1 MSTHVDNNSGDHVRT
16 VCRDGVHT
24 TVDVCLCFMA
34 QESRETGHK
43 RKQRG
48 DEVRQRA
55 LEDGKC
61 IGRELETRRR
71 ICRCQAVCLQE
82 RCAVT
87 GDTSVIGSLPGF
99 FCGAVAGMGVL
110 DTSGVPFDAGVKC
123 GGGGMAVPAEK
134 LESIVWATE
143 PKLAMGSPT
152 FPGDVER
159 TSEKLASDSGWW

>member
-1 MSTHVDNNSGDHVRT
+1 
-16 VCRDGVHT
+16 
-24 TVDVCLCFMA
+24 
-34 QESRETGHK
+34 
-43 RKQRG
+43 
-48 DEVRQRA
+48 
-55 LEDGKC
+55 
-61 IGRELETRRR
+61 
-71 ICRCQAVCLQE
+71 
-82 RCAVT
+82 
-87 GDTSVIGSLPGF
+87 
-99 FCGAVAGMGVL
+99 MGVL